1 MATSTRSS
9 NSTIV
14 RSHFSTPWSVRAA
27 FSVLEHTAPGLG
39 ARWATRLWCTVPTAL
54 RHGQRSRLD
63 GPAGTGSLGAVELPG
78 GGSVVTEAWGVGPA
92 VYLVHGWGGWRGQL
106 GSFVDPLVSRGY
118 RAIAFDMPSHGDSA
132 PGGLGPRQ
140 SHLAEFADTLTAVI
154 AYCGPPAGVV
164 GHSLG
169 CAATAVAV
177 RDGVSVPRLAFVS
190 PTVQPISMTSA
201 MAEGFGFG
209 TRIHTRMIR
218 RLESL
223 VGRPMSDFDLL
234 AMADE
239 VPMPRTLVVHDRADR
254 DVPYEDA
261 DLLVATWPQADLVA
275 TSGLGHR
282 RILRDPD
289 VVGLIATFVAP

>member
-1 MATSTRSS
+1 MATPTRLP

-14 RSHFSTPWSVRAA
+14 RSHFVAPRSVRAA
-27 FSVLEHTAPGLG
+27 FSVLEYTAPALG
-39 ARWATRLWCTVPTAL
+39 ARWATRLWCTVPRTTA
-54 RHGQRSRLD
+54 SRVD
-63 GPAGTGSLGAVELPG
+63 SRARKGSLGAVELPG
-78 GGSVVTEAWGVGPA
+78 SRSVVTESWGVGPA
-92 VYLVHGWGGWRGQL
+92 IYLVHGWGGWRGQL

-132 PGGLGPRQ
+132 PGALGPRQ
-140 SHLAEFADTLTAVI
+140 STLAEFADALTAVI
-154 AYCGPPAGVV
+154 AHHGPPAGVI

-190 PTVQPISMTSA
+190 PTVQPISLTHA
-201 MAEGFGFG
+201 MADGLGFGG
-209 TRIHTRMIR
+209 RIHMRMIR

-254 DVPYEDA
+254 DVPYEEA
-261 DLLVATWPQADLVA
+261 DQLVATWPRADLVS

-289 VVGLIATFVAP
+289 VVGLVATFIAP